1 MSASRA
7 RPGAREAFFVYPPRG
22 RRGTDPAALTSPRR
36 LIMLVLSRR
45 PDEELVIDGNIRITV
60 LEVRGNQVRLGISAP
75 PAVTVLRREV
85 LDREGGGVAV
95 SSRLP

>member
-1 MSASRA
+1 MTASRTP
-7 RPGAREAFFVYPPRG
+7 PGAREAFFVPRIA
-22 RRGTDPAALTSPRR
+22 RRGTDPAALTTPRR

-75 PAVTVLRREV
+75 PDVTVLRREV
-85 LDREGGGVAV
+85 LDRKGVEVAGPCP
-95 SSRLP
+95 LL